1 MIELLAPAGDLE
13 KLKIA
18 IIYGADAVFIG
29 GQDFSLRARAS
40 NFSLDDIEEATAFAH
55 ERRKKIYVTTNII
68 PHDEDLSGLRDYLIA
83 LEDRGVDAIICASPA
98 IIDVARRHTH
108 LEIHLSTQQSA
119 LSSKAVDFWYQRGVK
134 RIVLA
139 RELDLEQIRTVATKT
154 KADIEVFIHGGM
166 CMSFSGRCSLSD
178 NMTGRDAN
186 RGGCAHSC
194 RWRYQLKEN
203 GEAISKRPFTMSSK
217 DLQAIKHIPDLIDAG
232 VSSLK
237 IEGRMKSLH
246 YVATVVST
254 YRQVI
259 DEYLNTGTLKDVET
273 YELEIG
279 KAENRLTAPGFLA
292 GMPGVNEQLFDL
304 NSERPSQV
312 FIGLVKSY
320 DKDKGMAIIEQRNYF
335 KVGDQIE
342 FFNPNGKRYE
352 MAVERMTD
360 EDNMPL
366 DVARHPQQIIKIPVD
381 FVVEKDAMVRRV

>member
-1 MIELLAPAGDLE
+1 MIELLAPAGNLE

-40 NFSLDDIEEATAFAH
+40 NFSLEDIKEATSFAH
-55 ERRKKIYVTTNII
+55 ERGKKIYVTTNII
-68 PHDEDLSGLRDYLIA
+68 PHDEDLSGLVEYLVA
-83 LEDRGVDAIICASPA
+83 LADNGVDAIICASPA
-98 IIDVARRHTH
+98 IIDVARRHTN
-108 LEIHLSTQQSA
+108 LEIHLSTQQSV
-119 LSSKAVDFWYQRGVK
+119 LSSKAVDFWVNRGVK

-139 RELDLEQIRTVATKT
+139 RELDLDQIKTVTSRT

-194 RWRYQLKEN
+194 RWQYQLKEN
-203 GEAISKRPFTMSSK
+203 GQAITKRPFTMSSK
-217 DLQAIKHIPDLIDAG
+217 DLQAIKYIPALIDAG
-232 VSSLK
+232 VHSLK

-259 DEYLNTGTLKDVET
+259 DEYVKTGKIEDVDQ
-273 YELEIG
+273 YELEIS

-304 NSERPSQV
+304 NSARPSQV
-312 FIGLVKSY
+312 FIGLVKAY
-320 DKDKGMAIIEQRNYF
+320 DVKKQMVIIEQRNYF
-335 KVGDQIE
+335 KVGDKIE
-342 FFNPNGKRYE
+342 FFNPSGKRYE
-352 MAVERMTD
+352 MVVDRMTD
-360 EDNMPL
+360 EDDLPL

-381 FVVEKDAMVRRV
+381 VNIEKDAMVRRI